1 MKVHGLAVLL
11 LAGTGLAA
19 SAPEQVHVSLGV
31 TNDVLTVEWVTQ
43 QDGGSSI
50 IEWGETTSLGQKG
63 AGDSRAFTQD
73 QGRTW
78 YTHVAA
84 MTGLKENTR
93 YYYKVGD
100 SVNGMSATF
109 NVMNKRKPAPG
120 QPYKHILF
128 GDMGASCAFT
138 LCEACTQSS
147 YHCDAAV
154 CATNRTNVGLIAETD
169 ADMFLHVGDF
179 AYNLDT
185 SDGTVGD
192 YFFRNIEQVAAYTPY
207 MISHGNHEDGATAL
221 AHFMENFRLMPSNA
235 IPPLYTTTNGAT
247 TNSMYF
253 SWDHGLVHYIAM
265 STELWFG
272 ITDGNT
278 TLDTFIAW
286 VKDDLDKANKNRA
299 NVPWIVMHGH
309 RSIYCSCDGDCHD
322 DAYTVRETMEPIL
335 FDYGVDFFINGH
347 EHNYERMWP
356 TYQNMSDQSNMDPKA
371 TIYVVTGAAGSP
383 EMHEPFTYPQP
394 SWSAFRSN
402 SFCYT
407 RMYVYNATHIH
418 WQQVQT
424 DPTEFP
430 GSDYGRVI
438 DDTWIV
444 QHNHGPFNATLAPK
458 AKPTSCPEGLCQ
470 SHDHWRPLLGLD
482 DGSGRPTHAL
492 IAEFREKHGD
502 DAWREK
508 LAGLLKTVQG
518 KGTRWEDV
526 REDGNSDGAW
536 AYPKGYS
543 WRHGRS

>member
-1 MKVHGLAVLL
+1 MKAQCVLL
-11 LAGTGLAA
+11 LLGASFAAAKVDQVHASLGKAQSELVVEWNTPDNNEKQIIRYGLSKDSLNMTADADSRKFTIDFGREFHTHVATMTGLA
-19 SAPEQVHVSLGV
+19 
-31 TNDVLTVEWVTQ
+31 T
-43 QDGGSSI
+43 
-50 IEWGETTSLGQKG
+50 
-63 AGDSRAFTQD
+63 
-73 QGRTW
+73 
-78 YTHVAA
+78 
-84 MTGLKENTR
+84 NTR
-93 YYYKVGD
+93 YYYQVGD
-100 SVNGMSATF
+100 ALSGYSDVYDI
-109 NVMNKRKPAPG
+109 MNRRMPAPG

-128 GDMGASCAFT
+128 GDMGAACAFT
-138 LCEACTQSS
+138 LCKACSHYS
-147 YHCDAAV
+147 WNCDKFT
-154 CATNRTNVGLIAETD
+154 CRENTTVGLVSETD

-179 AYNLDT
+179 AYDLA
-185 SDGTVGD
+185 SGDGALGD
-192 YFFRNIEQVAAYTPY
+192 FFFRNIEQVAAYTPY
-207 MISHGNHEDGATAL
+207 MVSHGNHEDSEANL
-221 AHFMENFRLMPSNA
+221 AHFVERFRLMPSNA
-235 IPPLYTTTNGAT
+235 VPPQFATKNGVTTNT
-247 TNSMYF
+247 MYF